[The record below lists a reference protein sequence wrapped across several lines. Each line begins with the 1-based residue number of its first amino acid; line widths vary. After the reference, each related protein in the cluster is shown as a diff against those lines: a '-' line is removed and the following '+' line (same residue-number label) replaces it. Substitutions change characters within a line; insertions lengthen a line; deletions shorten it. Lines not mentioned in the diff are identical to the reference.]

1 MGYGHAIYNGAKKV
15 FSFLL
20 GKAFSALLFFFV
32 LGMLYAYYLIEVG
45 ATPMWIFGFA
55 LGVPV
60 MWHDLDDGVA
70 FFLLVVAASI
80 ILPTPVL

>member
-1 MGYGHAIYNGAKKV
+1 MGYGHKIYRGAKNV

-20 GKAFSALLFFFV
+20 AKSFSVLLSFFV
-32 LGMLYAYYLIEVG
+32 LGMLYAYYLIGLG
-45 ATPMWIFGFA
+45 ATPMWILGFA

-70 FFLLVVAASI
+70 FFLLVVAASL